1 MVELTAKH
9 PPIDVKSAS
18 DSSLE
23 IDFDETSVNEGGA
36 NEAAARMQ
44 VICQFARESLLSY
57 VKKDVNLTVY
67 PGSIAL
73 PADLYAPRLRTSQS
87 PMNDDTSEES
97 IEPPKK
103 RSSGTKAKSKKAAPK
118 QVHSQDD
125 DSVFGEEDKL
135 PSPET
140 SPVEATAPPPV
151 AKDDDS
157 SVFGGDSPA
166 FSPPASP
173 MASDTHDFDKGLD
186 VSPIAQAESP
196 QKPAAKPVVDKKRS
210 SVASQKVVKKR
221 KTIEVN
227 PFDEFPSP
235 LSNEEPSF
243 LSSQGSSK
251 KPAGRRS
258 KKGKST
264 PVVAATTASSSGKKR
279 STSSGKSKPTPVSIE
294 SKAMVNITNKS
305 EAVRKSKV
313 VEKKKT
319 QRKVASQSTDD
330 EFDFPH
336 SPPKAASK
344 RASKKSPSLLSD
356 KAAPARKSRAPTKP
370 KVGKA
375 KKASESSPS
384 TTSPTESSPASVR
397 RGTRRTAR
405 ARA

>member
-9 PPIDVKSAS
+9 PPIDVKIAS
-18 DSSLE
+18 NSPLE

-87 PMNDDTSEES
+87 PMNDEMSEES
-97 IEPPKK
+97 AERPKK
-103 RSSGTKAKSKKAAPK
+103 RDSGTKVKSKKTASK
-118 QVHSQDD
+118 QIPAHDE
-125 DSVFGEEDKL
+125 DSVFGDEDRL
-135 PSPET
+135 PSPKT
-140 SPVEATAPPPV
+140 SPVEPTASHPF

-157 SVFGGDSPA
+157 SVFGADSPV
-166 FSPPASP
+166 FSPSASP
-173 MASDTHDFDKGLD
+173 VASDTHDFDKGLD

-196 QKPAAKPVVDKKRS
+196 RKPIAKPVVDKKRPSVS
-210 SVASQKVVKKR
+210 SRKVDKKR

-251 KPAGRRS
+251 KLGGRRS
-258 KKGKST
+258 KKSKST
-264 PVVAATTASSSGKKR
+264 PVTVAHAASSSDKKR
-279 STSSGKSKPTPVSIE
+279 SNSSGKSKPTPVSIE

-305 EAVRKSKV
+305 EPIRKSNPS
-313 VEKKKT
+313 EKKRAQK
-319 QRKVASQSTDD
+319 RVASQSTDD

-336 SPPKAASK
+336 SPPKASSK
-344 RASKKSPSLLSD
+344 RVSKKSPSLLSD
-356 KAAPARKSRAPTKP
+356 KAPVARKSRVVKP

-384 TTSPTESSPASVR
+384 TTDPSSASTR
-397 RGTRRTAR
+397 RGTRRTPAR
-405 ARA
+405 A